1 MNERALRVLEFNK
14 ILELLETSA
23 LTDGGKE
30 MCRHLKPESD
40 LKAVTHTQAETEEAV
55 ILLSRLGGN
64 PLTAFSNVNDA
75 LSLAEKGAVLAPG
88 RLLQVAEVLRAARN
102 ARAQLVTEQEN
113 TPLLTSEA
121 SQLRPNQS
129 LERDITDAILS
140 EEEISDHASAQLLDI
155 RRHTQQ

>member
-23 LTDGGKE
+23 LTDGGKD

-55 ILLSRLGGN
+55 ILLSHLGGN

-88 RLLQVAEVLRAARN
+88 RLLQIAS
-102 ARAQLVTEQEN
+102 EQTLLDEGFM
-113 TPLLTSEA
+113 PLPPVDDRQT
-121 SQLRPNQS
+121 QS
-129 LERDITDAILS
+129 LRKLINKHLAI
-140 EEEISDHASAQLLDI
+140 
-155 RRHTQQ
+155 